1 MLTRPAAVAGD
12 LDAAVSAPPARGPRP
27 EPPLGPGRA
36 APERRRRAGAGA
48 VAGARHGWP
57 RLCAAATSA
66 VGARELGPPQRRSRS
81 PRSGWARRTA
91 RGALPARKV
100 LPVAAAHGFTH
111 SVCRE
116 AFDFISLL
124 RPHWQPGREAA
135 PHSGPEPDHRGLERP
150 SPGSPGSRR
159 GSPELA
165 KSEAFTP
172 SHLPYAF
179 LQKNQIPRKPHFIS
193 VWTSLRHSGA
203 GTTRHFLREQNGCCD
218 WGWGAWGAPR
228 PHRLGRCAH
237 RER

>member
-1 MLTRPAAVAGD
+1 MCAG
-12 LDAAVSAPPARGPRP
+12 
-27 EPPLGPGRA
+27 E
-36 APERRRRAGAGA
+36 
-48 VAGARHGWP
+48 
-57 RLCAAATSA
+57 
-66 VGARELGPPQRRSRS
+66 
-81 PRSGWARRTA
+81 
-91 RGALPARKV
+91 GALHQVGTVGVRMRARASS
-100 LPVAAAHGFTH
+100 P

-116 AFDFISLL
+116 AFDFISLF
-124 RPHWQPGREAA
+124 RHRWQPEREAA

-172 SHLPYAF
+172 SHLLYPF